1 MTDMMSDLHAN
12 AVRHTPDE
20 ALQLLFPRQELLL
33 QLRRLRV
40 ASSVRT
46 RGMLAGRRR
55 SATLGSS
62 MEFADYRAYVPGDDI
77 RRLDWNVYGRTDKAY
92 IRQYWDE
99 QELSLQLVLDAS
111 RSMTHF
117 GDGDSNKWHY
127 ALRLAASVGY
137 TALGADDRVA
147 VKMLQPG
154 QSGASLPFLHGRAGA
169 AKLMSFLS
177 DFWRSDW
184 ERVRSEGL
192 VGGKRTG
199 LQGELAE
206 SEGQQ
211 EVGKEPHEQVEL
223 DMLSMFRAQCGF
235 MRPGATWLFT
245 DAWFESGIKETLLML
260 AGKRQHTVLV
270 HLLSPKEQHPRLDGE
285 LLLIDSELR
294 SGKEAAV
301 SRRLLHDYE
310 AALASYKQ
318 ELAALCS
325 ELGTVYLFAD
335 TGKPVENAIAEWSRI
350 PGALSR
356 Q

>member
-1 MTDMMSDLHAN
+1 MSDLRAN
-12 AVRHTPDE
+12 AARYTPDE

-40 ASSVRT
+40 AASVRT

-77 RRLDWNVYGRTDKAY
+77 RCLDWNVYGRTGKAY

-137 TALGADDRVA
+137 TALGSDDRVA
-147 VKMLQPG
+147 VNMLQPG
-154 QSGASLPFLHGRAGA
+154 QSGASLPFLHGRASA
-169 AKLMSFLS
+169 VKLMSFLS

-184 ERVRSEGL
+184 ERDRSEGM
-192 VGGKRTG
+192 VGGKRTRR
-199 LQGELAE
+199 QGEPAE
-206 SEGQQ
+206 PAHYKGRQAA
-211 EVGKEPHEQVEL
+211 GNEPHTQVEL
-223 DMLSMFRAQCGF
+223 DMFSMFQAQCGY

-301 SRRLLHDYE
+301 SRRLLHDYD

-325 ELGTVYLFAD
+325 ELGAVYLFAD
-335 TGKPVENAIAEWSRI
+335 TGKPVENAIAEWIRI